1 MATYYDNREKRE
13 KSIPDCQR
21 FGLVWNSATQ
31 RCERPQVGP
40 GSIVILGAVGL
51 LIWRIFFWR

>member
-13 KSIPDCQR
+13 KTIPDCQR

-31 RCERPQVGP
+31 RCERPKGP
-40 GSIVILGAVGL
+40 GLFTLGVVGF
-51 LIWRIFFWR
+51 LIWRFFFRR